1 MISGKVLLNFFVQ
14 KEIKNHERNYSR
26 VFFSRPNKEYLLAF
40 YLHFF
45 IHVNDKKNKAKKS
58 FFFRLNFRHSVKYI
72 SIFLIKICTPLSFSE
87 ITGTPPEI

>member
-1 MISGKVLLNFFVQ
+1 MFYLLMGKIIKKSKKCLNFFMISGKVLLNFFVQ

-58 FFFRLNFRHSVKYI
+58 FFFV
-72 SIFLIKICTPLSFSE
+72 
-87 ITGTPPEI
+87 